1 MKYLQEIQQRGNTED
16 CDLSDHLETLYTQ
29 AYAMSPKV
37 IVELGV
43 SSGQSSKTFDRVSR
57 ELGSFIFGCDVES
70 TIGFSYNDI
79 CNGKFIQMDDIQFS
93 RVYASNVSLPIDVL
107 FIDTS
112 HLYNHTVQEIAHWF
126 PLLAAKAL
134 VMFHDTNLNGK
145 EYIRKNGSVG
155 KNWDNQ
161 RGVIRAIEEY
171 FGVSMDESINF
182 SMIIKKDEN
191 TWRIKHETGCNGLT
205 SCFKN
210 C

>member
-1 MKYLQEIQQRGNTED
+1 MKYLEEIQQRGNTEN
-16 CDLSDHLETLYTQ
+16 CDLSDHLETLYAQTYQ
-29 AYAMSPKV
+29 MSPKV

-43 SSGQSSKTFDRVSR
+43 SSGQSSKTFDRVTR
-57 ELGSFIFGCDVES
+57 ELGSIIFGCDLDS

-79 CNGKFIQMDDIQFS
+79 CNGNFIQMDDIQFS
-93 RVYASNVSLPIDVL
+93 RLYASNVGRPIDVL

-112 HLYNHTVQEIAHWF
+112 HLYDHTVKEIAHWF
-126 PLLAAKAL
+126 PLLADKAL

-145 EYIRKNGSVG
+145 EYTRKNGSVG

-171 FGVSMDESINF
+171 FGVSMDESSDF
-182 SMIIKKDEN
+182 SMILKKGVD
-191 TWRIKHETGCNGLT
+191 TWRIKHETGCNGLA